1 MNGTGENRATG
12 GSDARRWDSIAERLH
27 DGLWM
32 DPVLA
37 EHYRRVHLEMCARW
51 APSTTHPRILKT
63 DVFAEAVCPPRAFSW
78 DISQDG
84 QLVAFDISAHLTTQ
98 ARTHA
103 PALGHAD
110 TAYVVADARRLPFAD
125 DAFDLI
131 VSDSTLD
138 HFRDASDI
146 AVALEEM
153 ARVLRPGGTLII
165 TLDNPRNF
173 TQPLMKLWLLL
184 GWAPFFIGQT
194 LSRKALI
201 RALEDARLKVI
212 KSDALLHHLRFFTK
226 SGLRMMRRIIPRHA
240 ERIGRTVLS
249 MTEGLGRLPT
259 REQTALFVAACA
271 VKPGTSTC
279 ETALRERSHD
289 LRAR

>member
-1 MNGTGENRATG
+1 MGENRATG

-37 EHYRRVHLEMCARW
+37 DHYRQVHLDMCARW

-63 DVFAEAVCPPRAFSW
+63 DVFAEAVCPQRAFSW
-78 DISQDG
+78 DIAGDG

-98 ARTHA
+98 AHTHA
-103 PALGHAD
+103 SALGHAD
-110 TAYVVADARRLPFAD
+110 TVYVVADTRRLPFAD

-138 HFRDASDI
+138 HFRDIPDI
-146 AVALEEM
+146 AIALQEM

-165 TLDNPRNF
+165 TLDNPRNC
-173 TQPLMKLWLLL
+173 TQPLLKLWLKL
-184 GWAPFFIGQT
+184 GWAPFYIGRT
-194 LSRKALI
+194 LPRKALI
-201 RALEDARLKVI
+201 EALEDARLRVI
-212 KSDALLHHLRFFTK
+212 ESDTLLHHLRFFTK
-226 SGLRMMRRIIPRHA
+226 SGLRMMRRVIPHRA
-240 ERIGRTVLS
+240 EGIGRS
-249 MTEGLGRLPT
+249 MLRATERLGRLST

-271 VKPGTSTC
+271 IKPATTRC
-279 ETALRERSHD
+279 EMALPEQPHD
-289 LRAR
+289 SPAR